1 MSVISFQLSIDEIN
15 SYYMKLSNIYYLHEI
30 GGKKNQEDYI
40 WPPPGAATGSDKIFI
55 VSDGVGGAE
64 NGELASRL
72 ISECMGAAL
81 QEIPAAHL
89 NSEVI
94 NNLLKTAQHKL
105 VDYARERGL
114 NEDMATTFSLLV
126 LNGSRAFISWCG
138 DSRVYHIRNG
148 KILYKTSD
156 HSLVNTLVKSGEIT
170 EAEAAAH
177 PQKNI
182 ILKAIRADY
191 SPIEAEAIW
200 INNIEDGDYF
210 LLCTDGLLENIS
222 DNDLESLIQKTNPEE
237 EAMIYAF
244 QQCCFS
250 KTRDNYSMYLL
261 QTGPGT
267 SGVPAKRKLLIGSL
281 LVLFAILA
289 AGGYYYYH
297 NYYNPA
303 TKTGNDLPPAH
314 EEAIVPSAVPAAADT
329 ESKAALP
336 DYEIIEEPNK
346 KDSGDEKLPSFTV
359 TKAAEDTMSKNLPEG
374 AMIHKDKKQAEVTKN
389 SKPKTEKDTT
399 ILNKKILP

>member
-1 MSVISFQLSIDEIN
+1 
-15 SYYMKLSNIYYLHEI
+15 MKLSNIYYLHEI

-40 WPPPGAATGSDKIFI
+40 WPPAGAATGSDRIFI

-81 QEIPAAHL
+81 QQIPAAHL
-89 NSEVI
+89 NSEAI

-105 VDYARERGL
+105 VDYARERSL

-200 INNIEDGDYF
+200 VNNIEDGDYF

-244 QQCCFS
+244 QQYCFN

-267 SGVPAKRKLLIGSL
+267 AAGIPAKRKLLIGSL
-281 LVLFAILA
+281 LVFFAILA
-289 AGGYYYYH
+289 AGGYYYYR
-297 NYYNPA
+297 NYIPA
-303 TKTGNDLPPAH
+303 SRNGNDLPPAH
-314 EEAIVPSAVPAAADT
+314 EEAIVPSASPATADT
-329 ESKAALP
+329 GSRSALP

-346 KDSGDEKLPSFTV
+346 KDSSD
-359 TKAAEDTMSKNLPEG
+359 KNKE
-374 AMIHKDKKQAEVTKN
+374 QADITKN
-389 SKPKTEKDTT
+389 SKPKPENDT
-399 ILNKKILP
+399 IVLNKKILP

>member
-1 MSVISFQLSIDEIN
+1 
-15 SYYMKLSNIYYLHEI
+15 MKLSNIYYLHEI

-40 WPPPGAATGSDKIFI
+40 WPPAGAATGSDRIFI

-81 QEIPAAHL
+81 QQIPAAHL
-89 NSEVI
+89 NSEAI

-105 VDYARERGL
+105 VDYARERSL

-200 INNIEDGDYF
+200 VNNIEDGDYF

-244 QQCCFS
+244 QQYCFN

-267 SGVPAKRKLLIGSL
+267 AAGVPAKRKLLIGSL
-281 LVLFAILA
+281 LVFFAILA
-289 AGGYYYYH
+289 AGGYYYYR
-297 NYYNPA
+297 NYIPA
-303 TKTGNDLPPAH
+303 SRNGNDLPPAH
-314 EEAIVPSAVPAAADT
+314 EEAIDPPAADT
-329 ESKAALP
+329 GSRSALP

-346 KDSGDEKLPSFTV
+346 KDSSD
-359 TKAAEDTMSKNLPEG
+359 KNKE
-374 AMIHKDKKQAEVTKN
+374 QADITKN
-389 SKPKTEKDTT
+389 SKPKPENDT
-399 ILNKKILP
+399 IVLNKKILP

>member
-1 MSVISFQLSIDEIN
+1 
-15 SYYMKLSNIYYLHEI
+15 MKLSNIYYLHEI

-40 WPPPGAATGSDKIFI
+40 WPPAGAATGSDKIFI

-72 ISECMGAAL
+72 ISECMGVAL
-81 QEIPAAHL
+81 QQIPAAHL

-105 VDYARERGL
+105 VDYARERSL

-148 KILYKTSD
+148 KIQYKTSD
-156 HSLVNTLVKSGEIT
+156 HSLVNTLVKNGEIT

-200 INNIEDGDYF
+200 VNNIEDGDYF
-210 LLCTDGLLENIS
+210 MLCTDGLLENMS
-222 DNDLESLIQKTNPEE
+222 DSDLESLIQKTNPEE

-244 QQCCFS
+244 QQYCFN

-261 QTGPGT
+261 QTAQGN
-267 SGVPAKRKLLIGSL
+267 SESVPAKRKLIIGSL
-281 LVLFAILA
+281 LVLFVMLA

-297 NYYNPA
+297 NYHNPSL
-303 TKTGNDLPPAH
+303 KTGKNFPPVL
-314 EEAIVPSAVPAAADT
+314 EEAIVPPVAPPAADT

-336 DYEIIEEPNK
+336 DYEIIEEP
-346 KDSGDEKLPSFTV
+346 G
-359 TKAAEDTMSKNLPEG
+359 
-374 AMIHKDKKQAEVTKN
+374 KKQADSVEN
-389 SKPKTEKDTT
+389 SKRKNEKDT
-399 ILNKKILP
+399 INSE

>member
-1 MSVISFQLSIDEIN
+1 
-15 SYYMKLSNIYYLHEI
+15 MKLSNIYYLHEI

-40 WPPPGAATGSDKIFI
+40 WPPAGAATGSDKIFI

-81 QEIPAAHL
+81 QQIPAAHL

-105 VDYARERGL
+105 VDYARERSL

-148 KILYKTSD
+148 NILYKTSD

-200 INNIEDGDYF
+200 VNNIEDGDYF

-222 DNDLESLIQKTNPEE
+222 DNDLTSLIQKTDPEE

-244 QQCCFS
+244 QQYCFN

-261 QTGPGT
+261 QTGPGNLA
-267 SGVPAKRKLLIGSL
+267 GAPAKRKLLIGSL
-281 LVLFAILA
+281 LVLFVMLA
-289 AGGYYYYH
+289 AGGYYYYR
-297 NYYNPA
+297 NYVPA
-303 TKTGNDLPPAH
+303 LRSGNDLPPAH
-314 EEAIVPSAVPAAADT
+314 EEAIVSSAAPAAADT

-336 DYEIIEEPNK
+336 VYEIIEEPNK
-346 KDSGDEKLPSFTV
+346 KDSSDEKLPSFTV
-359 TKAAEDTMSKNLPEG
+359 TKAAADTVSKKLPEG
-374 AMIHKDKKQAEVTKN
+374 ATIQKDKKQADTVK
-389 SKPKTEKDTT
+389 SSARKAEKDTT